1 MDGTIF
7 KEIDAVVRAAGTT
20 NGHEIA
26 QHLNVEEYTHAGPF
40 VGYAVKIGRY
50 KTISVHED
58 IGRKGNLLVTDHE
71 IGHIVRNHFEMID
84 GMGVVQ
90 DREVFSA
97 NQYLIPEMEIEANL
111 IGIDLFISTERMLNL
126 IGYNNSSVAMYRSIN
141 RQMQKLL
148 GKFNELVDQAHFCE
162 NEKERRKYR
171 NRGHEIRK
179 LLKALDEQRI
189 EYGNDI
195 QSMHCCFTLDEL
207 ARQFSVT
214 TSLIK
219 YKLQALSL
227 RGYSID
233 TQDLE
238 SFSKLF
244 RAR

>member
-1 MDGTIF
+1 MAKKSKLRIIPLGGLD
-7 KEIDAVVRAAGTT
+7 
-20 NGHEIA
+20 
-26 QHLNVEEYTHAGPF
+26 
-40 VGYAVKIGRY
+40 
-50 KTISVHED
+50 
-58 IGRKGNLLVTDHE
+58 E
-71 IGHIVRNHFEMID
+71 IGKNIT
-84 GMGVVQ
+84 
-90 DREVFSA
+90 A
-97 NQYLIPEMEIEANL
+97 
-111 IGIDLFISTERMLNL
+111 
-126 IGYNNSSVAMYRSIN
+126 
-141 RQMQKLL
+141 
-148 GKFNELVDQAHFCE
+148 
-162 NEKERRKYR
+162 
-171 NRGHEIRK
+171 
-179 LLKALDEQRI
+179 I